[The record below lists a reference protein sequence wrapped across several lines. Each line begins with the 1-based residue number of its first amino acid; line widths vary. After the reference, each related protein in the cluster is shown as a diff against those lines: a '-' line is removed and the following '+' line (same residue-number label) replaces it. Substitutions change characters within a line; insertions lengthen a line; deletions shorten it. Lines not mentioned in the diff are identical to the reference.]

1 MAAPFAA
8 EMILRPFFLSFIVP
22 QKNGKRNPFREESAF
37 FTGGKSWAG
46 ARGGEKEKHCHAV
59 LFSIGSQISF

>member
-1 MAAPFAA
+1 MAAPFVA

-37 FTGGKSWAG
+37 FTGGKSWRGRG
-46 ARGGEKEKHCHAV
+46 AVKRKSTAAAV